1 MCEAYI
7 RLHIWI
13 EIYHPLLHCFNYPLT
28 WYKASSDCW
37 AKPTG
42 IFALLLQKRKKEK
55 KRRTKEDNFSIVL
68 LYREYQIIS
77 LKSCLISHLC
87 SHLVGFY
94 LGSHLAQFS
103 SYFCAWFFVV
113 PRGERTDE
121 KDSQSFLGYL
131 TSTKLNVPSY
141 LSKFFWKLG
150 NMCLVVQAELLMP
163 TGLALERVLLMKIIN
178 SLIRNDD

>member
-94 LGSHLAQFS
+94 LSSHLAQFS
-103 SYFCAWFFVV
+103 SYFCAWFFAV
-113 PRGERTDE
+113 PRGERTDK
-121 KDSQSFLGYL
+121 KDSNLFWVIWQVQNWMSLVIFFGPICPSFSESLE
-131 TSTKLNVPSY
+131 TCVW
-141 LSKFFWKLG
+141 LSKQSCW
-150 NMCLVVQAELLMP
+150 CPLV
-163 TGLALERVLLMKIIN
+163 
-178 SLIRNDD
+178 